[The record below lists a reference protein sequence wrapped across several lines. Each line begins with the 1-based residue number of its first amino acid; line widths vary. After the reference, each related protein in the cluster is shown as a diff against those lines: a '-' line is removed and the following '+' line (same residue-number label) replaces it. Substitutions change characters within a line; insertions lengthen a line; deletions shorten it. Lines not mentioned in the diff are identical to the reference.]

1 MQIEFMFLLVNLI
14 TPQSVSVQSDGFIA
28 HTQHRTTNNNAEYIE
43 NLSANNFMEGYKNFR
58 EVIVEGRGIDEKQ
71 ASINASK
78 KALQQVAGVFMD
90 VRETL
95 QTDIAER
102 NGFIEQDNDRFGY
115 TQSFY
120 SDGSIRSFKK
130 LATRRRNGMTIVIA
144 RVSVWKELRKKN
156 NDHPFLAS
164 NLSGKTQNSN
174 NALRVKARGIG
185 RTHQLALINA
195 MEEAISSVS
204 LNFSTIESLKTY
216 DSIRE
221 SIDDYVSSIDVDS
234 YTRSRTNSSKATQGI
249 IRAMNIVNEQTI
261 NDLFIVDIHAT
272 VQANILGA
280 YLSNVE

>member
-1 MQIEFMFLLVNLI
+1 MFLLLI
-14 TPQSVSVQSDGFIA
+14 LLSPHSTAIQSDGFIA
-28 HTQHRTTNNNAEYIE
+28 HNQHSTTTNNVEDIE
-43 NLSANNFMEGYKNFR
+43 NLFANKFMEGYKNFK
-58 EVIVEGRGIDEKQ
+58 EVIVEGRGMDEKQ

-78 KALQQVAGVFMD
+78 KALQHVAGVFMD

-95 QTDIAER
+95 QTDVTER

-144 RVSVWKELRKKN
+144 KVSVWRELRKNN

-164 NLSGKTQNSN
+164 NLSGKTRNSN
-174 NALRVKARGIG
+174 NALKVKARGIG
-185 RTHQLALINA
+185 RTHQMALVNA

-234 YTRSRTNSSKATQGI
+234 YTRSRTNSSKAAQGI
-249 IRAMNIVNEQTI
+249 IRELNIVNEQTI
-261 NDLFIVDIHAT
+261 NDLVIVDIHAT